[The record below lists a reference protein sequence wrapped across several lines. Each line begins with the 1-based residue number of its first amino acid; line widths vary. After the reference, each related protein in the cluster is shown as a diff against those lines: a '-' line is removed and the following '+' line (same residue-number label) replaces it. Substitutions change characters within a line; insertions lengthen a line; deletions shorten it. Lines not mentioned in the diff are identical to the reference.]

1 MNKVDLLDTIIK
13 HKETIDYLIDSFE
26 RKFDQEEYKKF
37 YEEINNIRL
46 FLDLIVEDINNDIM
60 PEFFFYKIEQEIK
73 GSINIEYLES
83 IKNFIESNHYNTSHQ
98 QYREDHIKYMIS
110 NYPFRIT
117 GDIVRYN
124 FYKSLNFISENT
136 VVVGANGSGKSTL
149 ATNIKYNFNEKIGIV
164 IPAQKLLIIP
174 TFDSVP
180 SLEKSMSDYKNFETR
195 TIDNKTTYNQYSSPS
210 YDGYALDYKYI
221 LSTFFAEKISIQ
233 DIIYKD
239 FNEKG
244 NNANM
249 KRDDYPV
256 MKLEKA
262 INIWNFL
269 IEHREM
275 FYDDNNLKIKVKGS
289 SEEYPAYKMSDGE
302 KNIFFLIG
310 RVLLASDDAMIIID
324 EPEMYLHK
332 AIVNKLWDKLEEE
345 RRDCKFIYLTH
356 DLEFASSRKANKY
369 WIKDFQFP
377 SKWEIEPIP
386 ENDIPDSLLM
396 KILGSRK
403 KILFCEGKKNS
414 LDIQIYEILFP
425 NYTIIPLEG
434 CSNVI
439 NYTRAFN
446 KIPNKNSTAI
456 GIVDRD
462 FRTDEQINKFCN
474 ENIYAY
480 SVAEIEN
487 LFLLEEFIQ
496 FFTKRR
502 DEKIDIEKLKKKVF
516 DKLEKD
522 KEQQI
527 SNYVTSYINY
537 VFSEEHVNKAKNK
550 QEIKDNFDEFIT
562 KIEIDNLYNKR
573 KEEIEKIINE
583 KDYSKAIK
591 VYNNKG
597 LLKEIE
603 DLLRY
608 KSGKYSNDSLIFLKK
623 SEEAKQVLRAVFPQ
637 EVTNA

>member
-1 MNKVDLLDTIIK
+1 MEKPELLNILLGKTSKIEHYIDLIENEEELFFLKEMLLNVKATLSEVKNDIEKDIVPEDFYVKIYSILSQVYIEENETPTGISWESFKEKLLDINLNR
-13 HKETIDYLIDSFE
+13 LI
-26 RKFDQEEYKKF
+26 YINLIYKF
-37 YEEINNIRL
+37 YK
-46 FLDLIVEDINNDIM
+46 DLK
-60 PEFFFYKIEQEIK
+60 F
-73 GSINIEYLES
+73 
-83 IKNFIESNHYNTSHQ
+83 
-98 QYREDHIKYMIS
+98 IS
-110 NYPFRIT
+110 N
-117 GDIVRYN
+117 
-124 FYKSLNFISENT
+124 NT

-149 ATNIKYNFNEKIGIV
+149 ASTIKNNFSEKVGIV

-180 SLEKSMSDYKNFETR
+180 NLEKSISEYRKFEANIIDSKITYNLSYNDTIPYEETR
-195 TIDNKTTYNQYSSPS
+195 KY
-210 YDGYALDYKYI
+210 GADYKYI
-221 LSTFFAEKISIQ
+221 LNAFFAEKTHTESI
-233 DIIYKD
+233 IH
-239 FNEKG
+239 
-244 NNANM
+244 
-249 KRDDYPV
+249 R
-256 MKLEKA
+256 KLKENGCVNIKEYSPIKLDKA

-275 FYDDNNLKIKVKGS
+275 FYDDNNNLKIKVKES
-289 SEEYPAYKMSDGE
+289 LEEYPAYQMSDGE

-310 RVLLASDDAMIIID
+310 RVLLASDNAIIIID

-332 AIVNKLWDKLEEE
+332 AIVNKLWDRLENE

-403 KILFCEGKKNS
+403 KILFCEGKKSS

-462 FRTDEQINKFCN
+462 FRTDEQINKFRN
-474 ENIYAY
+474 ENIYVY

-487 LFLLEEFIQ
+487 LFLLENFIQ
-496 FFTKRR
+496 VFSENKKERINIQ
-502 DEKIDIEKLKKKVF
+502 DLKKRVL
-516 DKLEKD
+516 DRLETD

-537 VFSEEHVNKAKNK
+537 VFSEEHVKKAESK
-550 QEIKDNFDEFIT
+550 QEIENNFLKFIA
-562 KIEIDNLYNKR
+562 KIEIDDFYNKR
-573 KEEIEKIINE
+573 REEIEKIINE

-597 LLKEIE
+597 LLGVVEN
-603 DLLRY
+603 LLQY
-608 KSGKYSNDSLIFLKK
+608 KPNTYRFKALDILR
-623 SEEAKQVLRAVFPQ
+623 EEEKVQQILRAVFPQ

>member
-46 FLDLIVEDINNDIM
+46 FLDLIVEDINNDII

-73 GSINIEYLES
+73 GSINIEYLEG
-83 IKNFIESNHYNTSHQ
+83 IKNFIESNYYNTSHQ
-98 QYREDHIKYMIS
+98 QYREDHFKYMIS

-377 SKWEIEPIP
+377 SKWEIKPIP

-403 KILFCEGKKNS
+403 KILFCEGKKSS

-462 FRTDEQINKFCN
+462 FRTDEQINKFIS
-474 ENIYAY
+474 EKIYVY

-487 LFLLEEFIQ
+487 LFLLEDFIQ
-496 FFTKRR
+496 IFAKNKK
-502 DEKIDIEKLKKKVF
+502 EIIDIHDLKKGVLNR
-516 DKLEKD
+516 LEID
-522 KEQQI
+522 KEKQI
-527 SNYVTSYINY
+527 CNYVTSYINY
-537 VFSEEHVNKAKNK
+537 VFSEEHVKKAENK
-550 QEIKDNFDEFIT
+550 QEIENNFHKFIA
-562 KIEIDNLYNKR
+562 KIEIDELYNKR
-573 KEEIEKIINE
+573 REEIEEIINE

-597 LLKEIE
+597 LLDVVEN
-603 DLLRY
+603 LLRY
-608 KSGKYSNDSLIFLKK
+608 KPNTYRFKALDILR
-623 SEEAKQVLRAVFPQ
+623 EEEDIQQILRAVFPQ
-637 EVTNA
+637 EITNA

>member
-1 MNKVDLLDTIIK
+1 MEKPELLNILLGKTSKIEHYIDLLENEKDEK
-13 HKETIDYLIDSFE
+13 LFFLKETLLNVKATLSEIKNDIEKNIVPEDFYVKIYSILSQVYI
-26 RKFDQEEYKKF
+26 EENEISVGTSWESYKKRLLDIDLNRLIS
-37 YEEINNIRL
+37 INFIYK
-46 FLDLIVEDINNDIM
+46 
-60 PEFFFYKIEQEIK
+60 FYKK
-73 GSINIEYLES
+73 
-83 IKNFIESNHYNTSHQ
+83 
-98 QYREDHIKYMIS
+98 
-110 NYPFRIT
+110 
-117 GDIVRYN
+117 
-124 FYKSLNFISENT
+124 LNFISDNT

-149 ATNIKYNFNEKIGIV
+149 ASTIKNNFSEKVGIV
-164 IPAQKLLIIP
+164 IPAQKLRIIP

-180 SLEKSMSDYKNFETR
+180 NLEKSISEYRKFEANIIDSKITYNLSYNDTIPYEETR
-195 TIDNKTTYNQYSSPS
+195 KY
-210 YDGYALDYKYI
+210 GADYKYI
-221 LSTFFAEKISIQ
+221 LNAFFAEKTHTESI
-233 DIIYKD
+233 IH
-239 FNEKG
+239 
-244 NNANM
+244 
-249 KRDDYPV
+249 R
-256 MKLEKA
+256 KLKENRCVNIEEYSPIKLDKA

-275 FYDDNNLKIKVKGS
+275 FYDDNNNLKIKVKES
-289 SEEYPAYKMSDGE
+289 LEEYPAYKMSDGE

-310 RVLLASDDAMIIID
+310 RVLLASDDAIIIID

-332 AIVNKLWDKLEEE
+332 AIVNKLWDILEEE

-377 SKWEIEPIP
+377 SKWEIKPIP

-403 KILFCEGKKNS
+403 KILFCEGKKSS

-446 KIPNKNSTAI
+446 KIPNNSTAI

-462 FRTDEQINKFCN
+462 FRTDEQINKFSD
-474 ENIYAY
+474 ENIYVY

-487 LFLLEEFIQ
+487 LFLLEDFIQ
-496 FFTKRR
+496 IFAKNKKER
-502 DEKIDIEKLKKKVF
+502 IDIENLKEKVI

-522 KEQQI
+522 KELQI

-537 VFSEEHVNKAKNK
+537 VFSEEHVKKAENK
-550 QEIKDNFDEFIT
+550 QEIENNFHKFIT
-562 KIEIDNLYNKR
+562 KIEIDELYNKR
-573 KEEIEKIINE
+573 REEIEKIINE

-597 LLKEIE
+597 LLDVVEN
-603 DLLRY
+603 LLRY
-608 KSGKYSNDSLIFLKK
+608 KPNTYRFKALDILR
-623 SEEAKQVLRAVFPQ
+623 EEEDIQQILRAVFPQ
-637 EVTNA
+637 EITNA

>member
-1 MNKVDLLDTIIK
+1 MEKLELLNILLGKTNKIEHYIDLLENEKDEK
-13 HKETIDYLIDSFE
+13 LFFLKETLLNVKATLSEIKNDIEKNIVPEDFYVKIYSILSQVYI
-26 RKFDQEEYKKF
+26 EENEISVGTSWESYKKRLLDIDLNRLIS
-37 YEEINNIRL
+37 INFIYK
-46 FLDLIVEDINNDIM
+46 
-60 PEFFFYKIEQEIK
+60 FYKK
-73 GSINIEYLES
+73 
-83 IKNFIESNHYNTSHQ
+83 
-98 QYREDHIKYMIS
+98 
-110 NYPFRIT
+110 
-117 GDIVRYN
+117 
-124 FYKSLNFISENT
+124 LNFISDNT

-149 ATNIKYNFNEKIGIV
+149 ASTIKNNFSEKVGIV

-180 SLEKSMSDYKNFETR
+180 NLEKSISEYRKFEANIIDSKITYNLSYNDTIPYEETR
-195 TIDNKTTYNQYSSPS
+195 KY
-210 YDGYALDYKYI
+210 GADYKYI
-221 LSTFFAEKISIQ
+221 LNAFFAEKTHTESI
-233 DIIYKD
+233 IH
-239 FNEKG
+239 
-244 NNANM
+244 
-249 KRDDYPV
+249 R
-256 MKLEKA
+256 KLKENRCVNIEEYSPIKLDKA

-275 FYDDNNLKIKVKGS
+275 FYDDNNNLKIKVKES
-289 SEEYPAYKMSDGE
+289 LEEYPAYKMSDGE

-310 RVLLASDDAMIIID
+310 RVLLASDDAIIIID

-332 AIVNKLWDKLEEE
+332 AIVNKLWDILEGE

-377 SKWEIEPIP
+377 SKWEIKPIP

-403 KILFCEGKKNS
+403 KILFCEGKKSS

-446 KIPNKNSTAI
+446 KISNKNSTAI

-462 FRTDEQINKFCN
+462 FRTDAQIHKFSS
-474 ENIYAY
+474 ENIYVY
-480 SVAEIEN
+480 SVAEVEN
-487 LFLLEEFIQ
+487 LFLLEDFIQ
-496 FFTKRR
+496 IFAKNKKER
-502 DEKIDIEKLKKKVF
+502 IDIENLKEKVI

-522 KEQQI
+522 KELQI

-537 VFSEEHVNKAKNK
+537 VFSEEHVKKAENK
-550 QEIKDNFDEFIT
+550 QEIENNFHKFIT
-562 KIEIDNLYNKR
+562 KIEIDELYNKR
-573 KEEIEKIINE
+573 REEIEKIINE

-597 LLKEIE
+597 LLDVVEN
-603 DLLRY
+603 LLRY
-608 KSGKYSNDSLIFLKK
+608 KPNTYRFKALDILR
-623 SEEAKQVLRAVFPQ
+623 EEEDIQQILRAVFPQ
-637 EVTNA
+637 EITNA